1 MDDDENNGYVH
12 RWIMMIMMDNQRMMD
27 DGSS

>member
-27 DGSS
+27 DG